1 MISRFFLFLG
11 HSAPSQEQ
19 NNFQFEID
27 PNATG
32 TLNPDGIS
40 LQTPK
45 PYKCGLC
52 EKSFAS
58 LSNLKAHNKCVHQ
71 KIKMYQC
78 QWENCDK
85 SFSQKSNL
93 LTHVKSVHKG
103 VKQFQCPFCEKSYK
117 VSIYLIFYCYF
128 PRKDT
133 SNFQNLYLIN

>member
-1 MISRFFLFLG
+1 MISRIFLFLG
-11 HSAPSQEQ
+11 HSAPPQEQ
-19 NNFQFEID
+19 DNFQFEID

-52 EKSFAS
+52 EKFFAS

-85 SFSQKSNL
+85 AFSQKSNL
-93 LTHVKSVHKG
+93 LTHVKSVHEG
-103 VKQFQCPFCEKSYK
+103 IKQYPCDYCEKSYK
-117 VSIYLIFYCYF
+117 VSTYIYFSLEWASFF
-128 PRKDT
+128 LMQAK
-133 SNFQNLYLIN
+133 